1 MPVGNNIVCQVAVV
15 VKDIEKTARDYAEI
29 FGLAVPEVV
38 ITDPLEKAHTRYHGK
53 PTEGRAKLAFFNM
66 GQVVLELIEPI
77 GGPSTWQEVLDS
89 RGEGMHHIAFMV
101 SGMDNTL
108 AQLDSQGC
116 PTVQRGDYTGGQ
128 YAYVDATKKLK
139 LVLEL
144 LENK

>member
-29 FGLAVPEVV
+29 FGLAVPEVI
-38 ITDPLEKAHTRYHGK
+38 ITDSLDKAHTRYHGK
-53 PTEGRAKLAFFNM
+53 PTEARAKLAFLNL
-66 GQVVLELIEPI
+66 GQLVLELVEPI
-77 GGPSTWQEVLDS
+77 GGPSTWQEVLDQ
-89 RGEGMHHIAFMV
+89 RGEGVHHLAFMV
-101 SGMDNTL
+101 NGMEHTL
-108 AQLDSQGC
+108 AHLDKLGC